1 MTWFI
6 SRGQHLITEHEPG
19 ANLNDVNPGI
29 YWNFFLVAWGFYRNS
44 HSTDTKTLIS
54 RWFGIVITWNKVVHS
69 FGFVSGYPGSWVLP
83 YYMFSDVV
91 KTRHVTYRIFHIPR
105 TWLNGAATHAAI
117 EEAVELRN
125 LLSWVVSKF
134 KR

>member
-1 MTWFI
+1 MTWLI
-6 SRGQHLITEHEPG
+6 RRGQHLITEHEPG
-19 ANLNDVNPGI
+19 ANLNDVNPGV
-29 YWNFFLVAWGFYRNS
+29 YWNFLVVAWGFYRNS
-44 HSTDTKTLIS
+44 HSTKDRVLIS
-54 RWFGIVITWNKVVHS
+54 RWFGFVFTWGKVVHS
-69 FGFVSGYPGSWVLP
+69 FGFVSGYPGSIILP
-83 YYMFSDVV
+83 YYMFSDLV

-117 EEAVELRN
+117 EEAIELRN